1 MWVSQLAID
10 GLRCFRSASLL
21 PCAGLNVLV
30 GANGAGK
37 TTVLEALALLGS
49 GRSFRGGARAPL
61 IRSGF
66 DAFSVFAQIESKRGV
81 QNVGLSRTSLSW
93 QAKVNGIALGSLGQ
107 LVRELPILVLEPD
120 SHSLIEG
127 PSESRRRLLDW
138 LLFHVEPE
146 FSAAASRYQRA
157 LLQRNSVLKQEG
169 LQPGSLAVWNQQLA
183 ETGTAVSSFRE
194 RQWGSLSPLICSA
207 LNQLLPELGEV
218 NLCFNRGWSSDQSLL
233 FDIEQ
238 RERVDIGRG
247 FSSRGP
253 HRSDWVLSFECAP
266 ERQWLSRGQEKSAY
280 LAYAM
285 AMLQRFSQCVGESAV
300 LALDDVWSELD
311 ETHQDRCFGL
321 AFESARQVWVSGTE
335 QRSTR
340 AAWPGDVRMFH
351 VEQGRISVI

>member
-21 PCAGLNVLV
+21 PCAGLDVLV

-49 GRSFRGGARAPL
+49 GRTFRGGSRAPL
-61 IRSGF
+61 IRSGCE
-66 DAFSVFAQIESKRGV
+66 AFSVFAQINSRRGV
-81 QNVGLSRTSLSW
+81 QSVGFSRSSSSW
-93 QAKVNGIALGSLGQ
+93 QAKVNGISLASLGQ

-138 LLFHVEPE
+138 LLFHVEPG
-146 FSAAASRYQRA
+146 FAAVAARYQRA
-157 LLQRNSVLKQEG
+157 LLQRNSVLKQDG
-169 LQPGSLAVWNQQLA
+169 LLPGSLAVWNQQLA

-194 RQWGSLSPLICSA
+194 RHWALLAPLISTA

-218 NLCFNRGWSSDQSLL
+218 TLSFNRGWSDNQPLSL
-233 FDIEQ
+233 DIEQ

-253 HRSDWVLSFECAP
+253 HRADWALSFEGAP
-266 ERQWLSRGQEKSAY
+266 QRQWLSRGQEKSAY

-285 AMLQRFSQCVGESAV
+285 AMLQRFRQCVGESAV

-311 ETHQDRCFGL
+311 STHQERCFGL
-321 AFESARQVWVSGTE
+321 AFQSASQVWVSGTE
-335 QRSTR
+335 HRDTR
-340 AAWPGDVRMFH
+340 VGWPGEVRAFH
-351 VEQGRISVI
+351 VEHGLISVI